1 MIFWVCH
8 TRAWSVQG
16 SLTSPHIWHST
27 CMFLSILHHCSL
39 QCFCYS
45 SFLEVWRGEL
55 FLGGAHLPKFTQ
67 GVCTRSS
74 GFGSIQIRSS
84 EAGVSAASACCMRI
98 CVWRMPRSI
107 RTASGVH
114 IGWKQ
119 ACAVHLRVSPVQ
131 PVGCWLMSGSMRY
144 QHYLGV
150 FLYPLSTIMAGL
162 LLLLFILSHVC
173 HYQPCCAGCL

>member
-1 MIFWVCH
+1 
-8 TRAWSVQG
+8 
-16 SLTSPHIWHST
+16 
-27 CMFLSILHHCSL
+27 MFLSILHHCSL

-74 GFGSIQIRSS
+74 GFGSHQIRSS

-144 QHYLGV
+144 QHYLG
-150 FLYPLSTIMAGL
+150 FFPLPFVHYHGRAAAAAVHIVSRVSLSAL
-162 LLLLFILSHVC
+162 LCWLLVETARRPLPLKPQAVYGSRLTV
-173 HYQPCCAGCL
+173 PS